1 MDIFFETKDK
11 QLTPYLFTRRDIQ
24 YHGTRL
30 YGDSIY
36 FLFSP
41 KNKAQDLANL
51 FVSRKTDPVQPKD
64 LLEAVETYRDVVFEM
79 KEKRRSYGQSR

>member
-1 MDIFFETKDK
+1 MNDFFETKDK
-11 QLTPYLFTRRDIQ
+11 QLTPYLFTQRDIQ

-41 KNKAQDLANL
+41 KSKAQDLANL
-51 FVSRKTDPVQPKD
+51 FLTRKADPVHPKE
-64 LLEAVETYRDVVFEM
+64 LLEAVETYRDVIFEM
-79 KEKRRSYGQSR
+79 KEKRKGYDYPR